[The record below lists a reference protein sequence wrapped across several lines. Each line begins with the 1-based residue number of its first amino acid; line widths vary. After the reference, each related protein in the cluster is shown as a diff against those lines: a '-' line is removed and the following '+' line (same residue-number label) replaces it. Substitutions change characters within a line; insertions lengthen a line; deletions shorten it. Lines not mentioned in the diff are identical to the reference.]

1 MKYKVGDKVKVRSW
15 NDMEK
20 EFGLNEYGDI
30 NNKCLLFAEQMKEW
44 CGKTVTISNVYE
56 GHYIIK
62 EGGWQWTDDMF
73 EDINN
78 EFTKDDLE
86 VNMIVELRD
95 GTKGILHKLENE
107 LYVIYN
113 DVYNGFLNY
122 KQNLIHNKH
131 KNLDI
136 LKVYQ
141 PKHPDQLISENWE
154 DAELIWERKEND
166 KENIKEITIDEL
178 EKQYGCKVKIVKDRI
193 K

>member
-1 MKYKVGDKVKVRSW
+1 MKYKVGDKVKVRLW

-62 EGGWQWTDDMF
+62 EGEWFWTDDMF

-95 GTKGILHKLENE
+95 KTKGVVHKLDNK
-107 LYVIYN
+107 LYIIYN
-113 DVYNGFLNY
+113 REWDCVKSYN
-122 KQNLIHNKH
+122 KNLIHNNFKE
-131 KNLDI
+131 LDI

-141 PKHPDQLISENWE
+141 PKFPYQLISENWG
-154 DAELIWERKEND
+154 DTKLIWERKEND

-178 EKQYGCKVKIVKDRI
+178 EKQYGCKVKIVKEI
-193 K
+193 N